1 MTTVEDIERVYK
13 DAMRNSAAT
22 TAEAIVALMN
32 LAQTPEQTIELIGKW
47 GAEIAQE
54 LMAEDASR

>member
-1 MTTVEDIERVYK
+1 MTNLTDIERVYK
-13 DAMRNSAAT
+13 DAMRDSAAT

-32 LAQTPEQTIELIGKW
+32 LGHSSEQTIELIGKW

-54 LMAEDASR
+54 LMAAR